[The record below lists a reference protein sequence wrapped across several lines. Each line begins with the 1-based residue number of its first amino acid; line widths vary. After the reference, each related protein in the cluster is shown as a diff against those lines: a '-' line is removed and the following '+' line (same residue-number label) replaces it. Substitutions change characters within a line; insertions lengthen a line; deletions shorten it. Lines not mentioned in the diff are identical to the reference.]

1 MATTDSQ
8 SDQKAMTEGLS
19 KPKADWLKDAT
30 SIVGG
35 VIVAA
40 GVVVYGLLATAY
52 DKFYAELGLTPADV
66 GMQYGKTLGGAAALA
81 IVVFVLMGF
90 TTWAFWKV
98 LRSERFRKYG
108 FSTAPFIIAAIFAL
122 ALVAAAFM
130 VSGPLASLVLLLALV
145 VLVYGLRRRKPTE
158 RTATMA
164 LAAGAAMGVT
174 WLLLSL
180 GVSLLADWQ
189 ADKIKGGGWVE
200 PPASGGLVF
209 FSVRAMP
216 TELEAATKADS
227 AFVAERNGHRLR
239 YLGASSGL
247 LVIYDATTQE
257 ALILPATQ
265 FRTPILNCETTR
277 LAGDERCKQYA
288 PGRPLPPLR

>member
-164 LAAGAAMGVT
+164 LAAGAAMG
-174 WLLLSL
+174 
-180 GVSLLADWQ
+180 
-189 ADKIKGGGWVE
+189 
-200 PPASGGLVF
+200 GLVF

-288 PGRPLPPLR
+288 PGRPL